1 MNMRS
6 GEIGFYISAGLVA
19 LTVALLPR
27 SSALIAALFVAIAAV
42 ALAIAYQG

>member
-1 MNMRS
+1 MRS
-6 GEIGFYISAGLVA
+6 GEIGFYISAGIVA
-19 LTVALLPR
+19 LTIALPR

>member
-1 MNMRS
+1 MRS

-27 SSALIAALFVAIAAV
+27 SNVLIAALFVAIAAV
-42 ALAIAYQG
+42 ALAFARQG